1 MQATATLREMQSI
14 LSEIKDGLP
23 PSEYFAMVE
32 YFEKGDSERLWAALV
47 GHTWEMFSVNDPE
60 RFDEYW
66 IRLGITGERV
76 ADVLDACGRLVSMLN
91 RDPGHA

>member
-1 MQATATLREMQSI
+1 MQATATLREMRTI

-23 PSEYFAMVE
+23 PSEYFAMVAF
-32 YFEKGDSERLWAALV
+32 FEKGDSERLWAGLA
-47 GHTWEMFSVNDPE
+47 GHTWELFSVNDPE

-66 IRLGITGERV
+66 VRLGITGDRV
-76 ADVLDACGRLVSMLN
+76 ADVLDACGRIASMHN